1 MAKLTFTYLLFL
13 PSIILVCC
21 PLKSTE
27 NFIDD
32 VEDVTVFWKK
42 TFQGRTPTMLK
53 MQQEEHGNNNQ
64 VFSIQFQV
72 EGTQSSAKEVRDQN
86 LKRKHQNSIRKK
98 RKGVSVPRTGK

>member
-21 PLKSTE
+21 PLNSTE
-27 NFIDD
+27 NLIDD

-42 TFQGRTPTMLK
+42 RFHGRTPTMLK
-53 MQQEEHGNNNQ
+53 IQQEEYGNNNQ

-72 EGTQSSAKEVRDQN
+72 EGTQSSPKEVRDQN
-86 LKRKHQNSIRKK
+86 LKRKHQNSNRRR
-98 RKGVSVPRTGK
+98 RKGVSVSRTGK